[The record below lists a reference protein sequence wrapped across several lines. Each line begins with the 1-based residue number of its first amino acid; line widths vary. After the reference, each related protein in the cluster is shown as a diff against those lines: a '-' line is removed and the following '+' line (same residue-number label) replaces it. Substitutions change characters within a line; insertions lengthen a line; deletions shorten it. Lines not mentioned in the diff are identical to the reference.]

1 MLKEL
6 SRLQGEINKAELDAE
21 AARRKL
27 RQYQDIIDRKPD
39 VEAAQAALDAL
50 APVKAEAQ
58 ERLAKSFETTKALLA
73 AREAKDKHLADSRVR
88 IGELQSRLA
97 AAQAEAGKLAD
108 SGCPVPETATCKFLV
123 SAVAAQAAI
132 PELSCSLE
140 TMKAEDRAR
149 YEVLTKSYEEALAAH
164 EALGNPSGDLA
175 ELEAKE
181 HTYRTVTA
189 IAPQIAAAE
198 AKLEEITASIQA
210 AEQTAQDAKGR
221 TVEID
226 TERAALGL
234 AVIEYQAAQKSIE
247 DDDPI
252 AGHLADCQAAGATA
266 DALEPQLERL
276 RLEIAELTRKVIT
289 AHQEAED
296 IRQRAPK
303 APGDV
308 KGLRAALESRRKS
321 LTEFATQRGV
331 IKAKLEAISEAEAQT
346 AKLRRD
352 IEDAAATLNDYTVLT
367 QAFGLDGI
375 QYMIIRGVVPEI
387 MRQSNDILAAMTG
400 GRMAVDIRTEREQ
413 KSTKTVVNSLE
424 VWINT
429 ITGGNRPYQSHSGG
443 EKVKI
448 ALAVTLGLA
457 DVKARRAGVQLGMLF
472 IDEPPFLDADG
483 TEAYADALVNMAARN
498 PKMRILAISHDPTM
512 KARFSQN
519 IIVTGGEDGSSV
531 TME

>member
-1 MLKEL
+1 M
-6 SRLQGEINKAELDAE
+6 
-21 AARRKL
+21 
-27 RQYQDIIDRKPD
+27 
-39 VEAAQAALDAL
+39 
-50 APVKAEAQ
+50 
-58 ERLAKSFETTKALLA
+58 
-73 AREAKDKHLADSRVR
+73 
-88 IGELQSRLA
+88 
-97 AAQAEAGKLAD
+97 
-108 SGCPVPETATCKFLV
+108 PETATCKFLT

-132 PELSCSLE
+132 PELSYSLE

-149 YEVLTKSYEEALAAH
+149 YEELTKAYEDALAAH
-164 EALGNPSGDLA
+164 EALGNPAEDLA
-175 ELEAKE
+175 KLAAQERG
-181 HTYRTVTA
+181 YRTLSA
-189 IAPQIAAAE
+189 SAPQIAAAE
-198 AKLEEITASIQA
+198 AKLEEITASIQEAEARGAEAMMA
-210 AEQTAQDAKGR
+210 ADKVNA
-221 TVEID
+221 
-226 TERAALGL
+226 ERCELTQ
-234 AVIEYQAAQKSIE
+234 AVTEYQATQERIAYDE
-247 DDDPI
+247 PI
-252 AGHLADCQAAGATA
+252 AGWLADCQAASATA
-266 DALEPQLERL
+266 DTLEPQIERL

-308 KGLRAALESRRKS
+308 KGLRAVLESRRKS

-483 TEAYADALVNMAARN
+483 TEAYADALVNMADRN
-498 PKMRILAISHDPTM
+498 PNMRILAISHDPTM

>member
-1 MLKEL
+1 M
-6 SRLQGEINKAELDAE
+6 
-21 AARRKL
+21 
-27 RQYQDIIDRKPD
+27 
-39 VEAAQAALDAL
+39 
-50 APVKAEAQ
+50 
-58 ERLAKSFETTKALLA
+58 
-73 AREAKDKHLADSRVR
+73 
-88 IGELQSRLA
+88 
-97 AAQAEAGKLAD
+97 
-108 SGCPVPETATCKFLV
+108 
-123 SAVAAQAAI
+123 
-132 PELSCSLE
+132 
-140 TMKAEDRAR
+140 
-149 YEVLTKSYEEALAAH
+149 
-164 EALGNPSGDLA
+164 
-175 ELEAKE
+175 
-181 HTYRTVTA
+181 
-189 IAPQIAAAE
+189 
-198 AKLEEITASIQA
+198 
-210 AEQTAQDAKGR
+210 
-221 TVEID
+221 EID
-226 TERAALGL
+226 AERAALGL

-247 DDDPI
+247 DDEPI

-308 KGLRAALESRRKS
+308 KGLRAVLESRRKS

-498 PKMRILAISHDPTM
+498 PNMRILAISHDPTM